1 VQRLSRHSK
10 VETVMIYNDNRL
22 AQQAKVTNLL
32 AELA

>member
-1 VQRLSRHSK
+1 
-10 VETVMIYNDNRL
+10 VETVMIYNDNRI